1 MAWRDDNRGNIRDM
15 CEAHGHDT
23 VVKVMT
29 EAIQKNEFLPEQASL
44 KELWDAF
51 TDHAPVDGSDRK
63 LMESVG
69 TGSFIKI
76 TGELINARVIDA
88 YNQTPSIGDSLVTVV
103 PSRFKKEDV
112 TGITDTDLPDEVVE
126 HAPYKDS
133 GVEEKYVTIYNKKYG
148 RVISLTE
155 EMVYMDQT
163 GQVLNRAQTI
173 GEGCRYKREDLILTA
188 IQDLDT
194 EAYYPSGTATA
205 VYAGNQVV
213 SSSPFGPSGLNAV
226 LKQAQLAVSDAAEGG
241 KFIDVDLI
249 GKPLLVP
256 VDLWSD
262 AWELASSPTHPQT
275 AERAPNFFQG
285 KFVPYTSAHIT
296 RRSTTTWYW
305 GDFKKAYWW
314 TEVWPLQV
322 FTAKPGHEDEFNKDI
337 ISKYKARFYGGCH
350 CIDNRKIF
358 KATA

>member
-1 MAWRDDNRGNIRDM
+1 
-15 CEAHGHDT
+15 
-23 VVKVMT
+23 
-29 EAIQKNEFLPEQASL
+29 
-44 KELWDAF
+44 
-51 TDHAPVDGSDRK
+51 
-63 LMESVG
+63 
-69 TGSFIKI
+69 
-76 TGELINARVIDA
+76 
-88 YNQTPSIGDSLVTVV
+88 
-103 PSRFKKEDV
+103 
-112 TGITDTDLPDEVVE
+112 
-126 HAPYKDS
+126 
-133 GVEEKYVTIYNKKYG
+133 
-148 RVISLTE
+148 
-155 EMVYMDQT
+155 
-163 GQVLNRAQTI
+163 
-173 GEGCRYKREDLILTA
+173 
-188 IQDLDT
+188 
-194 EAYYPSGTATA
+194 
-205 VYAGNQVV
+205 
-213 SSSPFGPSGLNAV
+213 V

-275 AERAPNFFQG
+275 AERAPNFFMG

-305 GDFKKAYWW
+305 GDFKKCFWW